1 MNVTLTQQVK
11 PSADVLVQEVGG
23 EAVLLD
29 LTSERYFGLDPV
41 GTRIWSLLSQEARLQ
56 QVFEV
61 LCAEY
66 EVEPSRLQTDLLALV
81 GQLAEAGL
89 VEVH

>member
-1 MNVTLTQQVK
+1 MNVTLAQQVK

-41 GTRIWSLLSQEARLQ
+41 GTRIWTLLGQEARLQ
-56 QVFEV
+56 QVFEM

-81 GQLAEAGL
+81 AQLAEAGL

>member
-1 MNVTLTQQVK
+1 MNVTLSQQVK

-23 EAVLLD
+23 ESVLLD
-29 LTSERYFGLDPV
+29 LASERYFGLDPV
-41 GTRIWSLLSQEARLQ
+41 GTRIWTLLAQDARLQ
-56 QVFEV
+56 QVFET
-61 LCAEY
+61 LCAEF